1 MKNTLLI
8 AFLSMICL
16 TFSNTQAHAQQAYDS
31 LCESYK
37 TYYTLEDALKDPLA
51 VQKLDL
57 SMQKLTVLPEEIMQF
72 KNLVCLD
79 LAFNRIGILP
89 TSFANLTNLKVL
101 NLTGT
106 RYMSKVPSI
115 LAQMPNLLVVDLRE
129 HPEWTAA
136 KFDEAIKLLPH
147 VTIIK

>member
-8 AFLSMICL
+8 AILSTICL
-16 TFSNTQAHAQQAYDS
+16 IFSNTQAHAQQAYDS

-37 TYYTLEDALKDPLA
+37 TYYTMEDAIKDPLA

-79 LAFNRIGILP
+79 LSFNRIGILP
-89 TSFANLTNLKVL
+89 ASFATLTNLKVL
-101 NLTGT
+101 NLMGT
-106 RYMSKVPSI
+106 RYMSKVPSV
-115 LAQMPNLLVVDLRE
+115 LSQMPNLLVVDLSE
-129 HPEWTAA
+129 HPEWSAA
-136 KFDEAIKLLPH
+136 KFEEAIKVLPH
-147 VTIIK
+147 VTVIK